1 MDVGLKFKAKRSW
14 EGSTDNE
21 KAESAQIK
29 FKRLLGRI
37 WIWR

>member
-14 EGSTDNE
+14 EGSADNE
-21 KAESAQIK
+21 NVESAQIK

-37 WIWR
+37 SR